1 MSLFF
6 ISFFLAYGG
15 MHVYAFIR
23 ARSALHFG
31 LYTGLAVAVVM
42 LVMVFAPLL
51 VRLAERQGLEQSAR
65 ILSFVGYMWLG
76 ILFLFFSSS
85 LVIDGYRLIVRFAE
99 IIARTEYPYLKPSA
113 DISFYLP
120 VVIAVMISS
129 YGYFEAKEVRAERIT
144 IRTGRIA
151 ESIRKLR
158 IVQISDV
165 HLGLIIRQE
174 RLRRILGLVKEADP
188 DILVSTGDLV
198 DGQIN
203 GLPGLAEM
211 FNEINPRYGKYAIT
225 GNHEYYA
232 GINQA
237 LAFTRK
243 AGFTVLRGEAVSIGG
258 VLNIA
263 GIDDP
268 AGRRLGFVGEVNEEE
283 MLSGLPSGM
292 FTLLLKH
299 RPLVDRE
306 AAGHFDLQLSG
317 HVHKGQIFPFS
328 IVTRLYYPVES
339 GLAGLRGGSLLYVS
353 RGTGTW
359 GPPIRFLSPPEVTVF
374 DIMYEPGAG
383 HSPRTF

>member
-6 ISFFLAYGG
+6 VSFFLAYGS
-15 MHVYAFIR
+15 MHVYAYLR

-31 LYTGLAVAVVM
+31 LFSGVAVALFM
-42 LVMVFAPLL
+42 LAMVFAPFLI
-51 VRLAERQGLEQSAR
+51 RLAEKQGLEQSAR
-65 ILSFVGYMWLG
+65 VLSFAGYTWLG
-76 ILFLFFSSS
+76 ILFLFVSSS
-85 LVIDGYRLIVRFAE
+85 LVLDGYRLLIRIAE
-99 IIARTEYPYLKPSA
+99 IALQAEYGRLKPSA
-113 DISFYLP
+113 NIAFYLP
-120 VVIAVMISS
+120 LMVSVLIAG
-129 YGYFEAKEVRAERIT
+129 YGYHEAKEVRAERIT
-144 IRTGRIA
+144 IKTNRIA
-151 ESIRKLR
+151 ESVGKLR

-174 RLRRILGLVKEADP
+174 RLQRILRLVKEADP

-232 GINQA
+232 GFDQA
-237 LAFTRK
+237 LAFIRK
-243 AGFTVLRGEAVSIGG
+243 AGFVILRGEAVSIGG

-268 AGRRLGFVGEVNEEE
+268 AGRYLGLTRDVHEKE
-283 MLSGLPSGM
+283 MLSKLPRES

-299 RPLVDRE
+299 RPLIDKD
-306 AAGHFDLQLSG
+306 ADGMFDLQLSG

-328 IVTRLYYPVES
+328 IATMLYYPVDS
-339 GLAGLRGGSLLYVS
+339 GLARVAGGSQLYVS

-374 DIMYEPGAG
+374 ELIHEPAG
-383 HSPRTF
+383 